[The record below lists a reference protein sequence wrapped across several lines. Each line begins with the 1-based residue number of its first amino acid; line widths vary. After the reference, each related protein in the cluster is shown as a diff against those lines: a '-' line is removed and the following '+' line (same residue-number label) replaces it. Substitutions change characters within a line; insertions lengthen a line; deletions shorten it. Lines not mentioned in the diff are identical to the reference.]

1 MGLQPPLLQL
11 ENKSAI
17 DVRSSLSSCS
27 DSVRLPSINPKVH
40 GPYDPAVY
48 YGPKHTPLGEVKVGE
63 LPGWLAQ
70 RDKSITGIGRA
81 VSRGYWRYCHAYVF
95 PKRTKIAPVVHF
107 FLGASVLFYVM
118 NYQKMKHHRRYK
130 YHW

>member
-17 DVRSSLSSCS
+17 NVRSSLSSFS
-27 DSVRLPSINPKVH
+27 DSVRLPSITTPSFMA
-40 GPYDPAVY
+40 PTIPLCTTDPSTLHWEKLRSVSFLDGLLSVTRA
-48 YGPKHTPLGEVKVGE
+48 
-63 LPGWLAQ
+63 
-70 RDKSITGIGRA
+70 SGIGRA